1 MRRLGWKTIYRRMID
16 GTISP
21 KKAEYKAKCGKEM
34 CRVEVA
40 WKKWN
45 AGPTGEVYFPD
56 GAQVTLDEGG
66 RASDWALT
74 SKRPVKTSIK
84 QAEQALKSAMRQI
97 AAEQTK
103 KRRR

>member
-1 MRRLGWKTIYRRMID
+1 MKRLGWKTIYRRMID

-21 KKAEYKAKCGKEM
+21 KKAEYKAKCGKET

-45 AGPTGEVYFPD
+45 AGPTGEVHFPD
-56 GAQVTLDEGG
+56 GAQVTLDEAG

-84 QAEQALKSAMRQI
+84 QAEQALKSAMRKI